1 VDLVRWKGKDLISW
15 LRLVIESRKRK
26 MLLRL
31 NCGFTS
37 YRAQKISTK
46 FKLTEFKAEQS
57 TGQACGIQS
66 VLVGNAGD
74 LPEVAIF

>member
-1 VDLVRWKGKDLISW
+1 
-15 LRLVIESRKRK
+15 